1 MKKSPLILFFLLLG
15 FTPGGDALCQAQPQ
29 SLADSIQNE
38 KNQYLRA
45 LRSSISGKENLPASD
60 VFKNIQIMTKS
71 TAGRLL
77 SVMNIGF
84 SQSLGVSCT
93 HCHVPNQW
101 ESDEK
106 STKRTARAMSQM
118 VSTINKDL
126 LSSIAELKSENPV
139 VNCTTCHRGQVK
151 PALDLVR

>member
-1 MKKSPLILFFLLLG
+1 
-15 FTPGGDALCQAQPQ
+15 
-29 SLADSIQNE
+29 
-38 KNQYLRA
+38 
-45 LRSSISGKENLPASD
+45 
-60 VFKNIQIMTKS
+60 MTKS